1 MRKFFLP
8 IIAVLTCMLGACS
21 DEIDYTLSNEAIIT
35 SFYLGQIKRTM
46 HTTNA
51 NGEDSTYTINYAGSY
66 YPMTIDQINNKI
78 YNRDSL
84 PYGSHPESILA
95 SISSVGSVAYCI
107 AGEAEPEWKIYS
119 SSDSIDFTYLLK
131 FRVMSNDGKA
141 YREYEVKLN
150 VHQQEGEEF
159 VWQKI
164 DENAPFDNMKQTKAV
179 FWKNQI
185 FVLGK
190 KEGVVYATTRQDD
203 HWVQTAV
210 TGCDLA
216 DISSLTVLDQN
227 LFLNTTDGTVLTS
240 ADGTLWEPVLSDT
253 RITRLI
259 AGGASKLFATS
270 ETGLVY
276 SEDQGRT
283 WVTDLMDSP
292 ASYLPTQDIAG
303 IYYDLDNGNQRML
316 LLGNRNP
323 ETFTED
329 TTAVVWSKL
338 FLKNSTEN
346 HSWMYYPQTG
356 DNPYLFPNLN
366 NLTLLSYN
374 NSLIAFGEKPVNG
387 KEQVAYNRLY
397 LSKDNGITWK
407 EDDEIV
413 MPYAVKGSTQSVT
426 ATVDNEQFIWLING
440 AEIWRGRLN
449 ELGFNK

>member
-1 MRKFFLP
+1 MRKSFLP
-8 IIAVLTCMLGACS
+8 IIAVLACMLGACS
-21 DEIDYTLSNEAIIT
+21 DEIDYTLSNEAVING
-35 SFYLGQIKRTM
+35 FYLGQIKRTM

-95 SISSVGSVAYCI
+95 SITSVGSVAYCI

-150 VHQQEGEEF
+150 VHQQDGEKF

-164 DENAPFDNMKQTKAV
+164 DENAPFDNMTQTKAI
-179 FWKNQI
+179 FWKDRI

-190 KEGVVYATTRQDD
+190 KEGVVYATSRQNDQ
-203 HWVQTAV
+203 WIQTETA
-210 TGCDLA
+210 GCDLA
-216 DISSLTVLDQN
+216 DISSLTVLDQT
-227 LFLNTTDGTVLTS
+227 LYLNTTAGNVLTS
-240 ADGTLWEPVLSDT
+240 TDGIHWETVPSDT
-253 RITRLI
+253 RITRLV

-270 ETGLVY
+270 DAGFVY
-276 SEDQGRT
+276 SADQGKT
-283 WVTDLMDSP
+283 WSLDLMDSP
-292 ASYLPTQDIAG
+292 AAFLPTQDIAG
-303 IYYDLDNGNQRML
+303 VYYNQDNGNQRML
-316 LLGNRNP
+316 LIGNRNP
-323 ETFTED
+323 DVFAED

-338 FLKNSTEN
+338 FLQNSTEN

-356 DNPYLFPNLN
+356 DNPYLFPNLS
-366 NLTLLSYN
+366 NLTLLPYN
-374 NSLIAFGEKPVNG
+374 NSLIAFGEKPVSG
-387 KEQVAYNRLY
+387 KDQVAYNRLY
-397 LSKDNGITWK
+397 LSQDNGITWK

-413 MPYAVKGSTQSVT
+413 MPYAVKGSTESVT

-449 ELGFNK
+449 ELGFN